1 MFSPPH
7 STPSFVVFAQT
18 AYFLRFYGSSLPVL
32 PRPVLSFILLSLFCP
47 VLIPLTAFSP
57 QCGSLSRKG
66 GPGGSVSLV
75 HGGTLLQPFQTCI
88 HLLLE
93 WATPLPVSA
102 AHLMLVHCAF
112 QWAGNS
118 RAVGFL
124 LFCQPQTSPCFSLLS
139 SAQSSVTW
147 SYGCWWFVLT
157 CLYCGVGEDSCH

>member
-18 AYFLRFYGSSLPVL
+18 AYFLRFYVSSLPVL

-66 GPGGSVSLV
+66 GPGGSVSRV

-102 AHLMLVHCAF
+102 AYLMLVHCAF
-112 QWAGNS
+112 QWGWKLEGCGVSSVLPA
-118 RAVGFL
+118 ADIPL
-124 LFCQPQTSPCFSLLS
+124 LFSAFFDTVIGNMVLRLL
-139 SAQSSVTW
+139 VVCPRLLVLW
-147 SYGCWWFVLT
+147 SW
-157 CLYCGVGEDSCH
+157 